1 MGGRGHIDMGI
12 LVNENIEAC
21 RNHRRRSHRVNIL
34 NRVELEIERYKEN
47 WVDEEDISL
56 WRNSKGKCKKTFST
70 SETWQN
76 IREKHSLCSW
86 YSAVWFKHATT
97 KYAFIT
103 WMVMLGRLSTGDR
116 MKNWNANVDAS
127 CVLCNNPLE
136 TAEHLFFQCSYSK
149 QIWEVLM
156 RRVLG
161 NQFTREWNSLV
172 RLATLNQNWSRIKLF
187 TLRYMMQAVV
197 HAIWMERN
205 RRRHEEISVPSEV
218 LIKRLDKNM
227 RNHFTILQRKGYK
240 ELGEGMIFWFETR

>member
-1 MGGRGHIDMGI
+1 MKGCLSNKARGRIGHKAIKGGELSLLFKVDLENLIYSFIMGELDANISYKESVELRNGRKTSFWYEAWSSLGRLQEVMGGRGHIDMGI

-56 WRNSKGKCKKTFST
+56 WRNSKGKCMKTFST

-76 IREKHSLCSW
+76 IREKHTLCSW
-86 YSAVWFKHATT
+86 YSAVWFKHATP

-156 RRVLG
+156 SVG
-161 NQFTREWNSLV
+161 KS
-172 RLATLNQNWSRIKLF
+172 
-187 TLRYMMQAVV
+187 V
-197 HAIWMERN
+197 HGGIE
-205 RRRHEEISVPSEV
+205 
-218 LIKRLDKNM
+218 
-227 RNHFTILQRKGYK
+227 
-240 ELGEGMIFWFETR
+240 